1 MIVSPLVLP
10 VDAPHC
16 ELWRIDLDQHVPAAA
31 LAKLS
36 ADEAAR
42 ARRFVF
48 ERDRHRFIAA
58 HAALRQVLGQHS
70 GQAGERLRFVA
81 GRFGKPALAS
91 ADLHFNLSHSHGTG
105 LVALSTRD
113 ELGVD
118 VEVLRPM
125 PDALALAAA
134 YFSPA
139 EQAALAACPA
149 AQRDRAFFV
158 CWTRK
163 EACLKAVGIGL
174 DLATNGFD
182 VGIAPVAQTV
192 TLATPDGVEQLRL
205 QSFEDGDDTIGA
217 LALRLPHCAPHT
229 TDDVSASAARPL
241 EFTA

>member
-1 MIVSPLVLP
+1 MNVSPLVLP
-10 VDAPHC
+10 LDAPHC

-36 ADEAAR
+36 ADEVAR

-58 HAALRQVLGQHS
+58 HAALRQLLGQHS

-91 ADLHFNLSHSHGTG
+91 ADLHFNLSHSHGIG
-105 LVALSTRD
+105 LVALSSRN

-139 EQAALAACPA
+139 EQAALTACPV

-174 DLATNGFD
+174 DLATDGFD

-192 TLATPDGVEQLRL
+192 TLTTPDGVEQLRL

-217 LALRLPHCAPHT
+217 LALRLPRGAPRT
-229 TDDVSASAARPL
+229 TDAGASTSRRA
-241 EFTA
+241 EVIQ

>member
-10 VDAPHC
+10 VDVPHC

-36 ADEAAR
+36 ADEVAR

-58 HAALRQVLGQHS
+58 HAALRQLLAQRC
-70 GQAGERLRFVA
+70 GQAGEGLRFVA
-81 GRFGKPALAS
+81 GRFGKPALVA
-91 ADLHFNLSHSHGTG
+91 ADLHFNLSHSHDTG
-105 LVALSTRD
+105 VVALSTRD

-118 VEVLRPM
+118 VEVVRPM

-139 EQAALAACPA
+139 EQAALAACPP

-182 VGIAPVAQTV
+182 VGIAPVAQPV
-192 TLATPDGVEQLRL
+192 TLTTPDGVEQLRL

-217 LALRLPHCAPHT
+217 LALRLPRSGPHT
-229 TDDVSASAARPL
+229 ADTGTCAAAPM

>member
-134 YFSPA
+134 YFSAA

-149 AQRDRAFFV
+149 AQRDRAFFI

-174 DLATNGFD
+174 DLATSGFD
-182 VGIAPVAQTV
+182 VGIAPLAQTV

-205 QSFEDGDDTIGA
+205 HSFEDGDDTIGA
-217 LALRLPHCAPHT
+217 LALRLPRCAPRT
-229 TDDVSASAARPL
+229 TNVGASAPAPL